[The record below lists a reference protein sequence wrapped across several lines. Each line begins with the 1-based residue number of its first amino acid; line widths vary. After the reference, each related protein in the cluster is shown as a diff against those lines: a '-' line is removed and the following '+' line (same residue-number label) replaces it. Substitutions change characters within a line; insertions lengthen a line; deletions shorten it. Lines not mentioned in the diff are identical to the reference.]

1 MVKNMLQNKRSR
13 ILILIA
19 ALLCTGAIGY
29 KVYYSSSTPAALE
42 ILPDDVRGSMISLKS
57 LKEEYYPIMH
67 EMYSNTV
74 RKNMEHPA
82 VITFG
87 YTIAYMRDLERK
99 ATTTKSVVYIVWDN
113 QDQKPIGYV
122 EVREYDPKDV
132 GQLGCWI
139 NEKYWGKGR
148 IVEAI
153 KLITDVYFKAYPDEK
168 SYIAWVRLWNQRSYK
183 ALQKAGLVDI
193 GYAYEDGKPTRY
205 ILEMRRK

>member
-1 MVKNMLQNKRSR
+1 MPSKRSH
-13 ILILIA
+13 IFVVLIS
-19 ALLCTGAIGY
+19 LLGIGLATY
-29 KVYYSSSTPAALE
+29 SVYHGYSTPAALE
-42 ILPDDVRGSMISLKS
+42 KLPDEIRGSIISLKS

-82 VITFG
+82 VINFG

-113 QDQKPIGYV
+113 QDAKPIGYV

-168 SYIAWVRLWNQRSYK
+168 SYIAWVRLWNERSYK
-183 ALQKAGLVDI
+183 ALKKAGLVEI